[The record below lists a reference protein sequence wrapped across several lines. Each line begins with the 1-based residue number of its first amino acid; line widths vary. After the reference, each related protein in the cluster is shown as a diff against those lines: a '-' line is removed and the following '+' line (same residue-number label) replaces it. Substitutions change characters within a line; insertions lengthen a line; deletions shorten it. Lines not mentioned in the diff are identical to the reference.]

1 MLYKLILII
10 LFTGMLAWS
19 AAAAGDDFKQIY
31 AHARHKMQ
39 AGEYPAAEIELNKAL
54 NAAQLSSEEA
64 AVLFDLS
71 YVYLKMFKTDEAMK
85 CLEQIMDI
93 PDLLM
98 SDHIRAHLQM
108 ADVHTA
114 EKKFDEAIDD
124 CKDGLYDVTAN
135 TDKYRFLMKAGYIM
149 NTKKDYPA
157 ALDYVQQALAL
168 CHDNVPN
175 QLTAKRLM
183 VWIYSAQDNYSAV
196 AEVYTRQELDAMPAD
211 FKKSVYQTVVNAYM
225 RLARSR
231 QADKDFDKALELYGL
246 IERDKSIKPEQRAEA
261 FMGEASILKAQKK
274 YSEAVKSYNV
284 VLNIQEART
293 EYKKIARKEI
303 DQLQPLLAK
312 PQPAKNNDDEKSCN
326 TSAGAARSQ

>member
-1 MLYKLILII
+1 
-10 LFTGMLAWS
+10 MLAWS
-19 AAAAGDDFKQIY
+19 AAAGGDDFKQIY

-54 NAAQLSSEEA
+54 NTAQLSSEEA

-98 SDHIRAHLQM
+98 SDHTRAHLQM

-135 TDKYRFLMKAGYIM
+135 TDKFRFLMKAGYIM

-157 ALDYVQQALAL
+157 ALDYAQQALAS
-168 CHDNVPN
+168 CQDNVPN
-175 QLTAKRLM
+175 QLNAKRLM
-183 VWIYSAQDNYSAV
+183 VWVYSGQENYSGV
-196 AEVYTRQELDAMPAD
+196 TGVFTRQELDTLPAD
-211 FKKSVYQTVVNAYM
+211 FKKSIYQTMVNAYM
-225 RLARSR
+225 KAARGMLAEKEYS
-231 QADKDFDKALELYGL
+231 KAMEIYCW

-261 FMGEASILKAQKK
+261 YLGEANILKAQQK
-274 YSEAVKSYNV
+274 YSEAIKSYNV
-284 VLNIQEART
+284 VLSIQDARS
-293 EYKKIARKEI
+293 EHKKSARKEI
-303 DQLQPLLAK
+303 DQLQSLLAK
-312 PQPAKNNDDEKSCN
+312 PQPAKNNDDKKSGN
-326 TSAGAARSQ
+326 ASAGAGRSQ